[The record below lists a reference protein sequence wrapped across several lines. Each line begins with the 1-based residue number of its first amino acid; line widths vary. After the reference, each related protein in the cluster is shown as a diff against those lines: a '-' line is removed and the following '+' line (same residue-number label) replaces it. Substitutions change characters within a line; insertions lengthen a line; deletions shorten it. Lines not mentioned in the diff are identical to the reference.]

1 MSSSIPVPWSENI
14 NVSDISTPIHALND
28 WGDEDVEEE
37 YLPTTNKV
45 TSHSNKNTMVWL
57 FLIGLSVL
65 ILVLFLI
72 IT

>member
-14 NVSDISTPIHALND
+14 NVSDISTPIHALNN
-28 WGDEDVEEE
+28 WADEGIEEHPQQ
-37 YLPTTNKV
+37 LNKV
-45 TSHSNKNTMVWL
+45 SHHSSKNTMLWL
-57 FLIGLSVL
+57 FLIGISVL